1 MLQITVRHCSQQNHS
16 RWFVSVSTRGALS
29 CFVVVST
36 KGGAVTGLCAR
47 QNEMGKL
54 YGAPTG
60 EVGGF
65 FFPRGLQDP
74 AGPTTVSLKTTRPEF
89 NGLSIVIRT
98 LV

>member
-1 MLQITVRHCSQQNHS
+1 MLQITVRHCSQQKHS

-47 QNEMGKL
+47 QNETGKL

-60 EVGGF
+60 GVGGF
-65 FFPRGLQDP
+65 FFPHRTSGSGRSNQ
-74 AGPTTVSLKTTRPEF
+74 REPE
-89 NGLSIVIRT
+89 NHLARI
-98 LV
+98 